1 MRRRRRRSSNEIPG
15 EHCQQQHR
23 SQPQPRQRSGNTVQ
37 QRPAAAGGRAAAKRR
52 GPQKKERKKRILSR
66 ARMTKMQRHP
76 VQPAAAASSATS
88 TTSTARITHEEHI
101 LEAIDQLRR
110 RKARPDADRIC
121 NYLLR
126 NFSVDARDTI
136 ADLHQLIEVEKVI
149 QVDYKGNTSYRN
161 AKKWSRLQLFK
172 NRPEG
177 FLKEKLNSSLV
188 SSAVAELVVEE
199 PDYLDQGVPAGRLIE
214 QLLNGVSSPTSR
226 RVVEEFLGREVA
238 SGNLA
243 RLSNGNYSL
252 VATSDM
258 TTTDATSSRCGG
270 DTQPTTSVACA
281 LENGKA
287 AQRRNVGKETATK
300 SNGTTVRNGNA
311 TSNGTNGLMTTTTTK
326 GSAAAAELYE
336 FNETDNLTD
345 TTSGSNTPRS
355 SSRQASNSPKLE
367 QQQDCKIKKEECYEI
382 VDKNGSGTSSPSIDV
397 VCNGDGQ
404 ERDPQQITVPKTT
417 TSDVGN
423 DAVKQEPKSNDVQK
437 PTANLKRSAKSER
450 KQRLFARTDDRM
462 DIEFKF
468 DDYQQSKEEKRDE
481 AGRRSSED
489 REDEDAGR
497 SSSTNTSPT
506 PSNVNAGGFR
516 SARRKRARKVFDPSD
531 NNLVKRKRG
540 RQPGSH
546 NKNSLMQDSQDS
558 AKAAVKDGPYR
569 QCSLCAKDKDEA
581 LVACRDCTVR
591 AHPSCIYSPEEMIQK
606 ANTNWQCERCKT
618 CTVCCETS
626 EAGPLVTCFN
636 CDEAYHF
643 FCHTS
648 RVTISKTNS
657 KWYCNDCTQK
667 QHCKTN
673 DSQNSN
679 LVNGVSRPDSP
690 SNAPIL
696 PPVLSPQVSPTRG
709 LDQIEEDGPKGPI
722 DPNIPD
728 ARNWTSEQVYQ
739 YFARLFPK
747 EAEVFR
753 QQEIDGHALLMMS
766 RKDVLCGLN
775 LLLGPALKIY
785 RHVLKLQFRRDDPA
799 LYWQ

>member
-1 MRRRRRRSSNEIPG
+1 MTKM
-15 EHCQQQHR
+15 HQH
-23 SQPQPRQRSGNTVQ
+23 PVQ
-37 QRPAAAGGRAAAKRR
+37 AAAPVAAAG
-52 GPQKKERKKRILSR
+52 
-66 ARMTKMQRHP
+66 
-76 VQPAAAASSATS
+76 
-88 TTSTARITHEEHI
+88 ARITHEDHI

-126 NFSVDARDTI
+126 NYAVDARDTI
-136 ADLHQLIEVEKVI
+136 ADLHRLIEVEKVI

-161 AKKWSRLQLFK
+161 AKKWTRLQLFK

-177 FLKEKLNSSLV
+177 FLKEKLNSGMV

-199 PDYLDQGVPAGRLIE
+199 PDYLDQGVPASRLIE
-214 QLLNGVSSPTSR
+214 QLLDGVSSPTSR

-252 VATSDM
+252 VATPDM
-258 TTTDATSSRCGG
+258 TTDATPSRRGG
-270 DTQPTTSVACA
+270 DSQPSSSAAAIACA
-281 LENGKA
+281 LENGNA
-287 AQRRNVGKETATK
+287 TQRRVGKETVTT
-300 SNGTTVRNGNA
+300 NGTAVV
-311 TSNGTNGLMTTTTTK
+311 TSNGTSSGLTRTTKATKTVTTTT
-326 GSAAAAELYE
+326 AAAAATTSTATAELYE

-345 TTSGSNTPRS
+345 TTSNTSRS
-355 SSRQASNSPKLE
+355 SSRQANDSPKLE
-367 QQQDCKIKKEECYEI
+367 QQRQDYAKKEECYE
-382 VDKNGSGTSSPSIDV
+382 VNVGKNERSGSASPPTV
-397 VCNGDGQ
+397 EVACNGDVADGGRR
-404 ERDPQQITVPKTT
+404 EHESVEIAIP
-417 TSDVGN
+417 TSTSGVENGI
-423 DAVKQEPKSNDVQK
+423 VKEPKSNDAQK
-437 PTANLKRSAKSER
+437 TTTNLKRSTKAER

-462 DIEFKF
+462 DIEIKF
-468 DDYQQSKEEKRDE
+468 EDYRSSKDDREKHEET
-481 AGRRSSED
+481 GRRSSED

-506 PSNVNAGGFR
+506 PSNVNTGGFR

-540 RQPGSH
+540 RPVNH
-546 NKNSLMQDSQDS
+546 KNSLIQDSQES
-558 AKAAVKDGPYR
+558 SKPTIKDGPCR
-569 QCSLCAKDKDEA
+569 RCSLCAKEKQEA

-591 AHPSCIYSPEEMIQK
+591 AHPSCIYSPEDVLQK
-606 ANTNWQCERCKT
+606 AKSNWQCERCKT

-626 EAGPLVTCFN
+626 DAGPLVTCHN
-636 CDEAYHF
+636 CDDAYHY
-643 FCHTS
+643 FCHST
-648 RVTISKTNS
+648 RITIKSSS
-657 KWYCNDCTQK
+657 KWYCNECTQK
-667 QHCKTN
+667 QPTN
-673 DSQNSN
+673 DTKRIRTLIQSTEQVGRTQEERCKINDTQNVHSI
-679 LVNGVSRPDSP
+679 NGTSRPDSP
-690 SNAPIL
+690 SSTTIL

-709 LDQIEEDGPKGPI
+709 FSEQIEDDGPKGPI
-722 DPNIPD
+722 DLNIPD

-753 QQEIDGHALLMMS
+753 QQEIDGHALLMMN

-785 RHVLKLQFRRDDPA
+785 RHVLKLQFRRDDPE

>member
-1 MRRRRRRSSNEIPG
+1 
-15 EHCQQQHR
+15 
-23 SQPQPRQRSGNTVQ
+23 
-37 QRPAAAGGRAAAKRR
+37 
-52 GPQKKERKKRILSR
+52 
-66 ARMTKMQRHP
+66 MTKMQRHP
-76 VQPAAAASSATS
+76 VQPAAAASSTTTTT
-88 TTSTARITHEEHI
+88 TTSSTAPITHEEHI

-188 SSAVAELVVEE
+188 SSAVSELVVEE

-258 TTTDATSSRCGG
+258 TTTDATPSRCGG

-287 AQRRNVGKETATK
+287 AQRRKETAAK

-311 TSNGTNGLMTTTTTK
+311 TSNGTNGLMTTTTTTK

-345 TTSGSNTPRS
+345 TTSESNTPRS

-367 QQQDCKIKKEECYEI
+367 QQQQDCKVKKEECYDI
-382 VDKNGSGTSSPSIDV
+382 RVDKNGSGASSPSIDV

-404 ERDPQQITVPKTT
+404 EREPLQITVPKTT

-423 DAVKQEPKSNDVQK
+423 DAVKEEPKSNDVQK

-468 DDYQQSKEEKRDE
+468 DDYQHSKEEKRDE
-481 AGRRSSED
+481 TGRRSSED

-516 SARRKRARKVFDPSD
+516 SARRKV
-531 NNLVKRKRG
+531 V
-540 RQPGSH
+540 
-546 NKNSLMQDSQDS
+546 
-558 AKAAVKDGPYR
+558 
-569 QCSLCAKDKDEA
+569 
-581 LVACRDCTVR
+581 
-591 AHPSCIYSPEEMIQK
+591 
-606 ANTNWQCERCKT
+606 
-618 CTVCCETS
+618 
-626 EAGPLVTCFN
+626 
-636 CDEAYHF
+636 
-643 FCHTS
+643 
-648 RVTISKTNS
+648 
-657 KWYCNDCTQK
+657 
-667 QHCKTN
+667 
-673 DSQNSN
+673 
-679 LVNGVSRPDSP
+679 
-690 SNAPIL
+690 
-696 PPVLSPQVSPTRG
+696 
-709 LDQIEEDGPKGPI
+709 
-722 DPNIPD
+722 
-728 ARNWTSEQVYQ
+728 
-739 YFARLFPK
+739 
-747 EAEVFR
+747 
-753 QQEIDGHALLMMS
+753 
-766 RKDVLCGLN
+766 
-775 LLLGPALKIY
+775 
-785 RHVLKLQFRRDDPA
+785 
-799 LYWQ
+799 